1 MKIAIMYKSV
11 TGNTK
16 KIAEQIKNTLK
27 DEEVVYFG
35 EPNIE
40 IDADIYFVGSW
51 TFKGDVVKEVVD
63 VLKNLKDKKIA
74 LFGTAG
80 FGGSQEY
87 FDKLYERA
95 KTNID
100 SSNHL
105 LGYFYC
111 QGKMPM
117 TVRDKYIDL
126 IKQNPEDKNLQ
137 VSLDNFDK
145 ALTHPDKEDLDN
157 VSTWAQS
164 IIK

>member
-1 MKIAIMYKSV
+1 MLLEIL
-11 TGNTK
+11 K

-27 DEEVVYFG
+27 DEEIVYFG
-35 EPNIE
+35 YPNIE
-40 IDADIYFVGSW
+40 IDADIYFIGSW

-100 SSNHL
+100 SSNQV

-145 ALTHPDKEDLDN
+145 ALMHPDKEDLDN
-157 VSTWAQS
+157 VSSWAQA
-164 IIK
+164 IIE

>member
-1 MKIAIMYKSV
+1 MV
-11 TGNTK
+11 
-16 KIAEQIKNTLK
+16 
-27 DEEVVYFG
+27 
-35 EPNIE
+35 
-40 IDADIYFVGSW
+40 
-51 TFKGDVVKEVVD
+51 
-63 VLKNLKDKKIA
+63 
-74 LFGTAG
+74 
-80 FGGSQEY
+80 
-87 FDKLYERA
+87 DKLYERA

-100 SSNHL
+100 SSNQV

-157 VSTWAQS
+157 VSAWTQE

>member
-11 TGNTK
+11 TGNTN

-27 DEEVVYFG
+27 DKYIVYYG
-35 EPNIE
+35 DPNAE
-40 IDADIYFVGSW
+40 IDADIYFIGSW
-51 TFKGDVVKEVVD
+51 IFKGDVVKEVAK
-63 VLKNLKDKKIA
+63 VLKKLKNKKIA
-74 LFGTAG
+74 IFGTAG
-80 FGGSQEY
+80 FGGSEEY
-87 FDKLYERA
+87 FNKLYERSKA
-95 KTNID
+95 NID

-157 VSTWAQS
+157 VSFWAQS